1 MAIEIRTPAS
11 VEEYKALERL
21 QAEIWGTTDDI
32 VPVPLLVTIAKEGG
46 VVLIALDGGKP
57 VGFAFGFPALVAGQ
71 FKLAS
76 HQAGVLQ
83 AYQDRGLGYQIKVAQ
98 REVALAKGFEL
109 ITWTFDPLQGRNAAF
124 NLRKLGAVCQTYY
137 QNLYGDMDD
146 ELNRG
151 LPSDR
156 FQVDWWLTSAHVSQ
170 HLEGRASQSALANLD
185 SPILN
190 AAIQAEG
197 DLALP
202 PETIALPATPSCL
215 VEIPVDLARLK
226 RAAPEAALQWRLQTR
241 QIFETA
247 FNSGYTAVDL
257 LRHKGRNYYLLQKDW
272 TLGI

>member
-1 MAIEIRTPAS
+1 M
-11 VEEYKALERL
+11 
-21 QAEIWGTTDDI
+21 DI
-32 VPVPLLVTIAKEGG
+32 VPVPLLVTMAKEGG

-83 AYQDRGLGYQIKVAQ
+83 AYQDRGLGYQIKLAQ

-109 ITWTFDPLQGRNAAF
+109 VTWTFDPLQGRNGSF
-124 NLRKLGAVCQTYY
+124 NLRKLGAVCQTYLE
-137 QNLYGDMDD
+137 NLYGDMDD

-156 FQVDWWLTSAHVSQ
+156 FRVDWWLASVHVSQ
-170 HLEGRASQSALANLD
+170 RLEGRASQPDLAHLD
-185 SPILN
+185 YPILN
-190 AAIQAEG
+190 AAIQTEG

-202 PETIALPATPSCL
+202 PETITLPVTPSCL

-247 FNSGYTAVDL
+247 FNSGYTAIDL
-257 LRHKGRNYYLLQKDW
+257 LRQKGRNYYLLQKDW
-272 TLGI
+272 TVKSKE